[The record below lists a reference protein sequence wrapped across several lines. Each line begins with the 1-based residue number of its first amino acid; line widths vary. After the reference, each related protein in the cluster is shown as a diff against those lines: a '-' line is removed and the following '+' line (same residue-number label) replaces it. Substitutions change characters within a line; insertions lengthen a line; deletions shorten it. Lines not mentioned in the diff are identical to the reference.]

1 MTQFYS
7 SQDEAASSSPRSQT
21 GMVRPTI
28 FVALILFAL
37 VVTAHLQQVPQN
49 ALFLSLN
56 GASVEALP
64 SKFWPALT
72 LFGDTL
78 VLLCWMSPL
87 LLLRGRLVLGVV
99 AAIPMG
105 GLASVVLKRFF
116 SAPRPGDVLPLDTFH
131 VLGDLLSGHSFPSG
145 HTITAFAAAGVVYAC
160 FVAERQ
166 SLKTI
171 CLILGAL
178 VLAFFVGL
186 SRVAVGAHWP
196 FDVVAGACIGWL
208 SGLHGVWLT
217 QKFRQIFESPRFS
230 WATLLVLVACGS
242 GLLFRNYADPLS
254 QATTQLAAA
263 VVVLTLLAKVLG
275 LRQFQMDGRG

>member
-1 MTQFYS
+1 
-7 SQDEAASSSPRSQT
+7 
-21 GMVRPTI
+21 MVRPTI